1 MAHVMSRNDQSVI
14 SKRQIEA
21 DDDDDDDDI
30 VIPSL
35 YAVKVMPL

>member
-21 DDDDDDDDI
+21 DDDNDDI

-35 YAVKVMPL
+35 YTVKVMPL